1 MSIQPEQ
8 LKYCDSHEWVYA
20 PADAGG
26 VATVGI
32 SAFAVAELNDL
43 VFMALP
49 SVGQKLAAGQEFGEV
64 ESVKAVSPMYSPV
77 SGEVIEV
84 NSGLVDR
91 LEQLNADPYD
101 QGWMMKIKMSDPS
114 ELTKLM
120 DYEAYQKMISQHG

>member
-1 MSIQPEQ
+1 MSIHPEQ

-20 PADAGG
+20 PTDSNG

-84 NSGLVDR
+84 NSGLIDR
-91 LEQLNADPYD
+91 LDQLNTDPYD
-101 QGWMMKIKMSDPS
+101 QGWMMKIKLSDPS
-114 ELTKLM
+114 ELAKLM
-120 DYEAYQKMISQHG
+120 DYQAYQKMISQHG

>member
-120 DYEAYQKMISQHG
+120 DYQAYQKMISQHG

>member
-101 QGWMMKIKMSDPS
+101 QGWMMKIKMSDPN

-120 DYEAYQKMISQHG
+120 DYQAYQKMISQHG

>member
-8 LKYCDSHEWVYA
+8 LKYCDSHEWDYA
-20 PADAGG
+20 PADANG

-77 SGEVIEV
+77 SGEVTEV

-91 LEQLNADPYD
+91 LDQLNADPYD

-114 ELTKLM
+114 EIAKLM
-120 DYEAYQKMISQHG
+120 DYQAYQKMISQHG